1 MKRYR
6 SHPPVIQATLGTSVA
21 SQLSWRGLGS
31 SKIGRSL
38 LYHRRKRLYRHRP
51 SGMTDP
57 LSPDLDAWKLVVPED
72 QRIVVLKEAHSRPQ
86 AGHLGVEKTYHRL
99 SLRYYWPGIYADV
112 AKFVRRCD
120 PCQRSKVEQDRPA
133 GFMGQRI
140 VEQPWTVVA
149 SDVMGPFPRSKS
161 GHKYVL
167 VFQDLFTK
175 WVEVVPIRTANG
187 PTIKRQF
194 EDLVVSRWGA
204 PEVVHTDKCP
214 TRPVGHAG

>member
-1 MKRYR
+1 M
-6 SHPPVIQATLGTSVA
+6 
-21 SQLSWRGLGS
+21 
-31 SKIGRSL
+31 
-38 LYHRRKRLYRHRP
+38 
-51 SGMTDP
+51 
-57 LSPDLDAWKLVVPED
+57 VPEEP
-72 QRIVVLKEAHSRPQ
+72 RIEVLKEAHSEPQ

-112 AKFVRRCD
+112 TKFVRQCD
-120 PCQRSKVEQDRPA
+120 PRQRSKVEQARPS
-133 GFMGQRI
+133 GLTGQRI
-140 VEQPWTVVA
+140 VKQPWTVVA

-175 WVEVVPIRTANG
+175 WVEVVLIRTANG

-204 PEVVHTDKCP
+204 SKVVHANNGAEFSNRLIEQTCKSLGIVH
-214 TRPVGHAG
+214 TTNPVYHA